1 MKQHAKTHFVYHF
14 SLASILALGFFA
26 FILTPDRKLEVA
38 LITFASYVIWGLVHH
53 YINHDLMPKI
63 VIEYILIGLLGT
75 SIILF
80 MLRGGIG
87 I

>member
-1 MKQHAKTHFVYHF
+1 MKQHAKRHFIYHI
-14 SLASILALGFFA
+14 SLVSILVLGLLA
-26 FILTPDRKLEVA
+26 FLLSPSRKLEVV
-38 LITFASYVIWGLVHH
+38 LITFASYVIWGIVHH
-53 YINHDLMPKI
+53 HINHDLMPKI